1 MGCSVSD
8 VENYFKGMCTPDDLY
23 KDLKFKPTRP
33 LSQAIPY
40 SSDPT
45 IRHCDFYSQKNRNL
59 YSQILQEKDIL
70 VPLLNVKLDE
80 LRLRIFPN
88 YYDWNKYLW

>member
-1 MGCSVSD
+1 MGCSASD
-8 VENYFKGMCTPDDLY
+8 VENYFKGICTPGDLY

-45 IRHCDFYSQKNRNL
+45 IR
-59 YSQILQEKDIL
+59 
-70 VPLLNVKLDE
+70 
-80 LRLRIFPN
+80 
-88 YYDWNKYLW
+88 